1 MQLSSNN
8 FFTPL
13 INILYPKVCHHC
25 GDSFSDGLSNILCRS
40 CFDSIP
46 VFEDPLCDHCGL
58 PLPARAFEDAEQL
71 RCRECGDKPYF
82 LDQVR
87 ALGTY
92 GGALRIIHHVFKFEG
107 MESLKEEIS
116 DKLVEA
122 TPAFFLKQVEALVP
136 VPLSPVRK
144 RERGYN
150 PSELLAIEVSRRTGI
165 PVQFSL
171 DKIKSTVPQM
181 SLTREERFKNPK
193 GAYQVKRDEMVPA
206 KVLLID
212 DVFTTG
218 STLEECARVLK
229 KSGAQWVGA
238 LVFGR
243 TARY

>member
-1 MQLSSNN
+1 MKSTSNSYFN
-8 FFTPL
+8 PM
-13 INILYPKVCHHC
+13 INILYPKVCLHC
-25 GDSFSDGLSNILCRS
+25 GDLFSDGLSNILCRS

-58 PLPARAFEDAEQL
+58 PLPARAFEDSEHL

-92 GGALRIIHHVFKFEG
+92 EGALRIIHHSFKFEG

-116 DKLVEA
+116 DKLVGA
-122 TPAFFLKQVEALVP
+122 TPAFFLKPTEVLIP
-136 VPLSPVRK
+136 VPLSPERK

-150 PSELLAIEVSRRTGI
+150 PSESLAIEVSRKTGI
-165 PVQFSL
+165 PVGFSL

-193 GAYQVKRDEMVPA
+193 GAYRVKRDEIIPA

-229 KSGAQWVGA
+229 KAGAQWVGA
-238 LVFGR
+238 LVLGR